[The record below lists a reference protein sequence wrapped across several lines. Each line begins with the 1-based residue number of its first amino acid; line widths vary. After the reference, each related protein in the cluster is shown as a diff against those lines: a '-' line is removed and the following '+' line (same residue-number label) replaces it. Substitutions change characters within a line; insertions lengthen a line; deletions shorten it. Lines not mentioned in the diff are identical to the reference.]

1 VARSSAFGEDDSRRL
16 APAVNGGMMSR
27 GPRFLIML
35 LLFVLTF
42 LGGIQWERQDC
53 YIDWP
58 SSMDQVMSAVHCPDT
73 QPATSQ
79 PPTSSIA

>member
-1 VARSSAFGEDDSRRL
+1 
-16 APAVNGGMMSR
+16 MSR

-53 YIDWP
+53 FVDWP
-58 SSMDQVMSAVHCPDT
+58 SSMDQVLSSVHCPDDQPVSS
-73 QPATSQ
+73 QPA
-79 PPTSSIA
+79 PSSIT